1 MKGATI
7 REDRSFSMS
16 IKELFEKAIM
26 DGRTL
31 VLIAVAAIL
40 WRTYISLDKDI
51 LPWESFCSGIVLI
64 IFGWVIFAYTYHMF
78 KIQKGW
84 PISNWIYLGITVSMV
99 SINIYVVIYYVMR
112 WFRLLHVEAYLPL
125 DFIFRDVR
133 YIALMVFY
141 CAILWS
147 AKYVKKMHED
157 YISESKEKA
166 FLHIISPYL
175 YPTAKKLREMN
186 VRELIGT
193 VLTDERT
200 LLVIVGMAFLWRTAI
215 SFDYEITKAESVC
228 SGLAIF
234 VLGWLLFAHLVIIS
248 MKQRDWLDLAK
259 VYRGI
264 ILGVTAMNI
273 YVLVYYAMRWYR
285 LSEEVVEAF
294 VPLDYIFR
302 DVRFFALVIFYCAA
316 IVLSK
321 FLKRAY
327 EEYSLLSAAEA
338 KTSQ

>member
-1 MKGATI
+1 MGMNG
-7 REDRSFSMS
+7 F
-16 IKELFEKAIM
+16 FEKVVL

-31 VLIAVAAIL
+31 IAILIVAIL
-40 WRTYISLDKDI
+40 WRTYISIDESIAL
-51 LPWESFCSGIVLI
+51 WESLCSGIAI
-64 IFGWVIFAYTYHMF
+64 IILGWVIFAYTCHMF
-78 KIQKGW
+78 KVQKGW
-84 PISNWIYLGITVSMV
+84 PISNWIYEGIAISMV
-99 SINIYVVIYYVMR
+99 SINVYVLIYYVMR
-112 WFRLLHVEAYLPL
+112 WFKLLHVEAYLPL

-133 YIALMVFY
+133 YIALIVFY

-147 AKYVKKMHED
+147 LKYVNKMHED

-166 FLHIISPYL
+166 FLHLISPYL

-186 VRELIGT
+186 VRELIST

-200 LLVIVGMAFLWRTAI
+200 LLVVVGLAFLWRTAI
-215 SFDYEITKAESVC
+215 SFDYNITKGESVS
-228 SGLAIF
+228 SGIAIF
-234 VLGWLLFAHLVIIS
+234 VLGWLLFTLLVIIS
-248 MKQRDWLDLAK
+248 VRQRDWLDLAK

-264 ILGVTAMNI
+264 IVAVTAINI

-285 LSEEVVEAF
+285 LSEDVVEAF

-302 DVRFFALVIFYCAA
+302 DVRFFAVVIFYCAA

-327 EEYSLLSAAEA
+327 DEYSLLSASVGA
-338 KTSQ
+338 KTRQ